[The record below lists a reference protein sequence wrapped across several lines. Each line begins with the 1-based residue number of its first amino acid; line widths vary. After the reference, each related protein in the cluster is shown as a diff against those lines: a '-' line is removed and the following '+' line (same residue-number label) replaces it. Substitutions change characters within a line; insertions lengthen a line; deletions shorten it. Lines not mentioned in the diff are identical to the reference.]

1 MASVVSL
8 YLDAAR
14 VEGVLSQSA
23 RRVTCREAVNASA
36 ILARAGA
43 RPPDLIVLGGEAAT
57 AADAAETLIDDPMLF
72 RTPLVAWAI
81 RGSLAD
87 TSRLLAA
94 GVRVVTGDED
104 ALRGACEETLDA
116 HEGRTIRVDAQTELE
131 APAGAVPDLYGR
143 RVIVADDDPAIRWF
157 FADLLRAQGCD
168 VEDVPDGEA
177 ALDRARRM
185 VPDLLVS
192 DIRMPRLDGVRLCR
206 AMRADALLADVPVV
220 LLSWKEDWLRRAED
234 SGIEASAYL
243 AKRSTPEEVLMLVH
257 QLLEPH
263 ARFERR
269 LREPGAVRGRLDG
282 TAPYRLLR
290 LACATHADARLTVRC
305 AQNAYEVHL
314 RDGAPRAASR
324 VNAEGPAIS
333 GAPALALLLDERV
346 GRFTLNP
353 ARGLVEP
360 DLSGTLHQQMEAYAA
375 RSRGGVDG
383 GSKVAH
389 AAASAL
395 APSTAAKTWTSTP
408 ASTPTS
414 TATPASTSAP
424 LPMPT
429 SAPSVPVAS
438 IPQRPSLDVALS
450 LAVRQR
456 PTERAQEPLVHTLRM
471 APRSVAPGAAVAPP
485 APAGPELERTLPIT
499 RPAPRRLVAPPPP
512 SATTARSPR
521 SWGVPLRWVGV
532 AAIAA
537 LGIVLGA
544 GVRALRQP
552 PAAPRTTSA
561 PAAPLTR

>member
-8 YLDAAR
+8 HLDAAR
-14 VEGVLSQSA
+14 VEGVLSKSA

-36 ILARAGA
+36 VLARAGA

-57 AADAAETLIDDPMLF
+57 AADTAEALIDDPMLF

-131 APAGAVPDLYGR
+131 APAGAVPDLHGR

-168 VEDVPDGEA
+168 VEDVADGEA
-177 ALDRARRM
+177 ALDRARRR
-185 VPDLLVS
+185 VPDLMVS

-206 AMRADALLADVPVV
+206 AMRADGLLADVPIV

-305 AQNAYEVHL
+305 AQNAYEVHV
-314 RDGAPRAASR
+314 RDGAPRSASR
-324 VNAEGPAIS
+324 VNAEGPAVS
-333 GAPALALLLDERV
+333 GPPALALLLDERV
-346 GRFTLNP
+346 GRFTLSP
-353 ARGLVEP
+353 ERGLVEP
-360 DLSGTLHQQMEAYAA
+360 DLSGTLHQQMAAYAA
-375 RSRGGVDG
+375 RSRGGVDE
-383 GSKVAH
+383 GSKVDPIP
-389 AAASAL
+389 ASAP
-395 APSTAAKTWTSTP
+395 ASSTAAATATSTSTP
-408 ASTPTS
+408 ASTPAS
-414 TATPASTSAP
+414 TATPASPP
-424 LPMPT
+424 LPTPT
-429 SAPSVPVAS
+429 CAPSISVAT

-450 LAVRQR
+450 LAVRQPR
-456 PTERAQEPLVHTLRM
+456 TERALEPLVHTLRM
-471 APRSVAPGAAVAPP
+471 APRSVAPRAAVEPP
-485 APAGPELERTLPIT
+485 APAGPERTLPLT
-499 RPAPRRLVAPPPP
+499 RPAPRRLVAPAPPR
-512 SATTARSPR
+512 ATAARSPR

-552 PAAPRTTSA
+552 PAVQVTGTA